1 MQGVGSATNGSGD
14 SPRPIS
20 GEATEV
26 DLSLPRA
33 FQAAVEE
40 GLLPKM
46 PPEVLKHR
54 EAADRSDFQLW
65 IFLLRR
71 RHALFFEGKMLQ
83 FMPKENGGV
92 KKQAYEDILKI

>member
-1 MQGVGSATNGSGD
+1 LVSKCFKHLKFFLHPVFGLIPIFFLQGVGSATNGSGD

-65 IFLLRR
+65 IF
-71 RHALFFEGKMLQ
+71 FC
-83 FMPKENGGV
+83 
-92 KKQAYEDILKI
+92 